1 MEEKT
6 MDQARVGNLLKG
18 LFWLNAAA
26 LAMSWVSLIPA
37 VTKIMGWIAL
47 IVPLANAIV
56 LFSLAQ
62 VGKRYR
68 LAGILYGIAAAGNL
82 LLALVGLTN
91 NVLATALNICSLVG
105 LFNEY
110 KGHAELIEKKD
121 AKLASRWSTL
131 FVLTIV
137 MSFVSAM
144 LTVATVMIGFNALM
158 IPQRVAVL
166 SIVLGLIPTLV
177 VQVLYLVYLNRT
189 RQLVEEGL

>member
-37 VTKIMGWIAL
+37 MTKIMGWAGL

-56 LFSLAQ
+56 LLSLAQ
-62 VGKRYR
+62 AGKRYR
-68 LAGILYGIAAAGNL
+68 LAGILCGIAAAGNL
-82 LLALVGLTN
+82 LLVLVGLADS
-91 NVLATALNICSLVG
+91 VLATALNICSLVG

-110 KGHAELIEKKD
+110 KGHAELIERKD

-131 FVLTIV
+131 FVLNIV
-137 MSFVSAM
+137 MSIVSAI
-144 LTVATVMIGFNALM
+144 LVVATVMIGLNAPVDPDSITALS
-158 IPQRVAVL
+158 VA
-166 SIVLGLIPTLV
+166 IGLLPTLV

-189 RQLVEEGL
+189 YRLVEEGL